1 MIGMLV
7 TPYAEDAFGQ
17 LGIAMDFFG
26 YAPKKGSSPSPRL
39 PKCQNLGFLMGFCM
53 FLTKKQ
59 KHALCIH
66 MDLSCKKFRIFRM
79 GLETKVSQ
87 RAHCNCNGPGGGPVD
102 RNCGT
107 FQAPKFFDE
116 VFEKMTDP
124 TLPSHD
130 PWWWWRSRFGWSQF
144 CKESFM
150 GIPKHTE
157 TINFPAE
164 KEGICLLKTGNPHPE
179 IQLPSQ
185 IRQVSYQGEDTIPV
199 RDTKVFRA
207 RPPDHSWRP
216 SGLRLG
222 KMWPFF
228 GRFELRI
235 ESVLL
240 RGGF

>member
-1 MIGMLV
+1 MGVALMIGMLV

-17 LGIAMDFFG
+17 LGIAMVDFFWVR
-26 YAPKKGSSPSPRL
+26 PKKKARL
-39 PKCQNLGFLMGFCM
+39 SIPKIAKICQNLGFLMGFCR
-53 FLTKKQ
+53 FLSKKQ

-130 PWWWWRSRFGWSQF
+130 P
-144 CKESFM
+144 
-150 GIPKHTE
+150 
-157 TINFPAE
+157 
-164 KEGICLLKTGNPHPE
+164 
-179 IQLPSQ
+179 
-185 IRQVSYQGEDTIPV
+185 
-199 RDTKVFRA
+199 
-207 RPPDHSWRP
+207 
-216 SGLRLG
+216 
-222 KMWPFF
+222 
-228 GRFELRI
+228 
-235 ESVLL
+235 
-240 RGGF
+240 